1 MKTLRITLRLL
12 GQDWRSGEL
21 YLLAAALILTV
32 AAITAVGF
40 FTDRVES
47 AMARQGGELIASD
60 LALDSATPL
69 PGEYQAR
76 ADRMG
81 LSTARVIEFR
91 TVVVGEGGPQLV
103 QAKSVDTA
111 YPLRGRLKI
120 RDDFE
125 APDREVETGPPPG
138 QVWVESRLLRLLDTE
153 LGAPVGIGESRLPMG
168 AILSYEPDRG
178 GALFAMAPRVMLNQA
193 DLEATGLIS
202 EASRAEHRLLVAG
215 EAAAVERFKKEIQGT
230 LPLNIRLIDGSSARP
245 EFESAVDRASRFLH
259 LATLV
264 TLLVAGAAIAL
275 ASRRFVERQT
285 DAVAV
290 MRCLGAPHHLLMRV
304 FMLRLVLFGV
314 VASLVG
320 CLLGWLGQLGLM
332 SLLSDWFAM
341 DLPTPS
347 LAPVAVGVATGLVAL
362 LGFALP
368 PLFQLAQVSP
378 LRALRR
384 DLGAPRGSAVLTV
397 LGAAAALALLIVWQA
412 NDLQLAWKL
421 MAGVLGAVASLVITV
436 LILVR
441 LAGRLAG
448 RARGVWRLGLAALAR
463 RPTGAVLQISGLG
476 IGILAL
482 LLLAVVRVDLLQAWQ
497 ESLPEGAPN
506 HFLINIQPQDVEPLG
521 DFLRDSGLG
530 PESGSAP
537 GSKASESQIYP
548 MIRGRLVR
556 INDRTVV
563 PSEYENPRAEQLA
576 SREFNLSHGVSLQ
589 SDNRILSGAW
599 WADENAPPELSVEQG
614 IAETL
619 GISLGDEMT
628 FLVSGREL
636 SAPVTSLREVQWDS
650 FNVNFFVISSP
661 ALLGA
666 EPATYITSFYLP
678 DDRETV
684 IPELVRRFPS
694 VTLLDVDALL
704 TQVRQVV
711 DRGVMAVEY
720 VFLFTLAAGIL
731 VMYAGIQASLEE
743 RRLEHGILRTLGTG
757 RRALLTS
764 LAVEFTAAGILAGA
778 LASVF
783 AELTGWL
790 LAEQLFG
797 LDFSFNPTLW
807 LIGVFGSGLLIGVA
821 GTVATYPLLIRPPL
835 RTLREAG

>member
-1 MKTLRITLRLL
+1 VKTWRITLRLL

-21 YLLAAALILTV
+21 YLLASALILTV

-47 AMARQGGELIASD
+47 AMARQGGELIAAD
-60 LALDSATPL
+60 LALESATPL
-69 PGEYQAR
+69 PADYREQ
-76 ADRMG
+76 ADRLG
-81 LSTARVIEFR
+81 LTSAEIIEFR
-91 TVVVGEGGPQLV
+91 SVVVGEGGPQLV
-103 QAKSVDTA
+103 QVKAVDTA
-111 YPLRGRLKI
+111 YPLRGRLSV
-120 RDDFE
+120 RDAFD

-138 QVWVESRLLRLLDTE
+138 EVWVESRLLPL
-153 LGAPVGIGESRLPMG
+153 LGAALGDEVGLGESRLRMG
-168 AILSYEPDRG
+168 AILSNEPDRG
-178 GALFAMAPRVMLNQA
+178 GALFALAPRVMLSQS
-193 DLEATGLIS
+193 DLAATGLIT

-215 EAAAVERFKKEIQGT
+215 EASAVERFKRDIEAG
-230 LPLNIRLIDGSSARP
+230 LPVNIDLVDGSTARP

-290 MRCLGAPHHLLMRV
+290 MRCLGAPNHLLMRV
-304 FMLRLVLFGV
+304 FMMRLALFGLI
-314 VASLVG
+314 ASLVG

-332 SLLSDWFAM
+332 SLLSDWFAT

-347 LAPVAVGVATGLVAL
+347 LAPVFVGVATGLVAL

-384 DLGAPRGSAVLTV
+384 DLGAPRGSAILTV
-397 LGAAAALALLIVWQA
+397 LGAASALALLIIWQA
-412 NDLQLAWKL
+412 DDFQLAWKL

-436 LILVR
+436 LVLVR
-441 LAGRLAG
+441 LAGGLAG

-463 RPTGAVLQISGLG
+463 RPSAAVLQISGLG
-476 IGILAL
+476 LGILAL
-482 LLLAVVRVDLLQAWQ
+482 LLLAVVRVDLLAAWQ
-497 ESLPEGAPN
+497 ETLPEGAPN

-521 DFLRDSGLG
+521 EFLREADLG
-530 PESGSAP
+530 ESA
-537 GSKASESQIYP
+537 IYP

-556 INDRTVV
+556 INDREIV
-563 PSEYENPRAEQLA
+563 PSDFENPRAEQLA
-576 SREFNLSHGVSLQ
+576 SREFNLSQGAELQ
-589 SDNRILSGAW
+589 SDNRIVAGAW
-599 WADENAPPELSVEQG
+599 WSGADAPPEFSVEEG

-619 GISLGDEMT
+619 GIALGDEIA
-628 FLVSGREL
+628 FLVSGREV

-661 ALLGA
+661 ALLGS

-678 DDRETV
+678 EERESV
-684 IPELVRRFPS
+684 IPELVKRFPS

-797 LDFSFNPTLW
+797 LTFSFNPMLW
-807 LIGVFGSGLLIGVA
+807 LISVFGSGALIGIA
-821 GTVATYPLLIRPPL
+821 GTLATYPLLIRPPL
-835 RTLREAG
+835 HTLRQAG

>member
-1 MKTLRITLRLL
+1 VKTWRITLRLL

-21 YLLAAALILTV
+21 YLLASALILTV

-47 AMARQGGELIASD
+47 AMARQGGELIAAD
-60 LALDSATPL
+60 LALEASTPL
-69 PGEYQAR
+69 PSKYREQA
-76 ADRMG
+76 DG
-81 LSTARVIEFR
+81 LGLNTAEIIEFSS
-91 TVVVGEGGPQLV
+91 VVVGEGGPQLV
-103 QAKSVDTA
+103 QVKAVDTA
-111 YPLRGRLKI
+111 YPLRGRLSV
-120 RDDFE
+120 RDAFD

-138 QVWVESRLLRLLDTE
+138 EVWVESRLLPL
-153 LGAPVGIGESRLPMG
+153 LGAALGDAVGLGESRLRMG
-168 AILSYEPDRG
+168 AILSNEPDRG
-178 GALFAMAPRVMLNQA
+178 GALFALAPRVMLSQS
-193 DLEATGLIS
+193 DLAATGLIT

-215 EAAAVERFKKEIQGT
+215 EAAAVERFKRAIEAG
-230 LPLNIRLIDGSSARP
+230 LPVNIDLIDGSTARP
-245 EFESAVDRASRFLH
+245 ELESAVDRASRFLH

-290 MRCLGAPHHLLMRV
+290 MRCLGAPNHLLMRV
-304 FMLRLVLFGV
+304 FMMRLVLFGLI
-314 VASLVG
+314 ASLVG

-332 SLLSDWFAM
+332 SLLSEWFAT

-347 LAPVAVGVATGLVAL
+347 PAPVFVGVATGLVAL

-384 DLGAPRGSAVLTV
+384 DLGAPRGSAILTV
-397 LGAAAALALLIVWQA
+397 VGAASALALLIIWQA
-412 NDLQLAWKL
+412 DDFQLAWKL

-436 LILVR
+436 LVLVR
-441 LAGRLAG
+441 LAGGLAG

-463 RPTGAVLQISGLG
+463 RPSAAVLQISGLG
-476 IGILAL
+476 LGILAL
-482 LLLAVVRVDLLQAWQ
+482 LLLAVVRVDLLKTWQ
-497 ESLPEGAPN
+497 ETLPEGAPN

-521 DFLRDSGLG
+521 QFLREGGLG
-530 PESGSAP
+530 ESA
-537 GSKASESQIYP
+537 IYP

-556 INDRTVV
+556 INDREIV
-563 PSEYENPRAEQLA
+563 PSDYENPRAEQLA
-576 SREFNLSHGVSLQ
+576 SREFNLSQGADLQ
-589 SDNRILSGAW
+589 SDNRIVAGAW
-599 WADENAPPELSVEQG
+599 WPGADAPPEFSVEEG

-619 GISLGDEMT
+619 GIALGDEIA
-628 FLVSGREL
+628 FLVSGREV
-636 SAPVTSLREVQWDS
+636 SAPVTSLRAVQWDS

-661 ALLGA
+661 ALLGS

-678 DDRETV
+678 DDRETLM
-684 IPELVRRFPS
+684 PELVKRFPS
-694 VTLLDVDALL
+694 VTLFDVDALL

-743 RRLEHGILRTLGTG
+743 RRLEHGILRTLGTA

-778 LASVF
+778 LASIF

-797 LDFSFNPTLW
+797 LTFSFNPALW
-807 LIGVFGSGLLIGVA
+807 LIGVFGSGALIGVA
-821 GTVATYPLLIRPPL
+821 GTLATYPLLIHPPL
-835 RTLREAG
+835 QTLRQAW

>member
-1 MKTLRITLRLL
+1 MKTWRITLRLL

-21 YLLAAALILTV
+21 YLLASALILTV

-47 AMARQGGELIASD
+47 TMARQGGELIAAD
-60 LALDSATPL
+60 LALESSTPL
-69 PGEYQAR
+69 PAEYRDQA
-76 ADRMG
+76 ARMG
-81 LSTARVIEFR
+81 LVTARIVEFSS
-91 TVVVGEGGPQLV
+91 VVVSEGGPQLV
-103 QAKSVDTA
+103 QVKAVDTA
-111 YPLRGRLKI
+111 YPLRGRLSV
-120 RDDFE
+120 RDAFD
-125 APDREVETGPPPG
+125 APDREVATGPPSG
-138 QVWVESRLLRLLDTE
+138 EVWVESRLLPLLDAA
-153 LGAPVGIGESRLPMG
+153 LGDEVGLGEARLRMG
-168 AILSYEPDRG
+168 AILSNEPDRG
-178 GALFAMAPRVMLNQA
+178 GAVFALAPRVMLSA
-193 DLEATGLIS
+193 SDLAATGLIT

-215 EAAAVERFKKEIQGT
+215 EAAAVERFKRAIEPG
-230 LPLNIRLIDGSSARP
+230 LPVNIDLIDGSTARP
-245 EFESAVDRASRFLH
+245 ELESAVDRASRFLH

-290 MRCLGAPHHLLMRV
+290 MRCLGAPNHLLMRV
-304 FMLRLVLFGV
+304 FMMRLVLFGLI
-314 VASLVG
+314 ASLVG

-332 SLLSDWFAM
+332 SLLADWFAT

-347 LAPVAVGVATGLVAL
+347 LTPVVVGVATGLVAL

-368 PLFQLAQVSP
+368 PLLQLAQVSP

-384 DLGAPRGSAVLTV
+384 DLGAPRGSAILTV
-397 LGAAAALALLIVWQA
+397 VGAVSALGLLIIWQA
-412 NDLQLAWKL
+412 DDFQLAWKL
-421 MAGVLGAVASLVITV
+421 MAGVLGAVASLVVTV
-436 LILVR
+436 LVLVR
-441 LAGRLAG
+441 LAGGLAA

-463 RPTGAVLQISGLG
+463 RPSAAVLQISGLG
-476 IGILAL
+476 LGILAL
-482 LLLAVVRVDLLQAWQ
+482 LLLAVVRVDLLDAWQ
-497 ESLPEGAPN
+497 ETLPEGAPN
-506 HFLINIQPQDVEPLG
+506 HFLINIQPPDVEPLG
-521 DFLRDSGLG
+521 LFLGESGLG
-530 PESGSAP
+530 ESA
-537 GSKASESQIYP
+537 IYP

-556 INDRTVV
+556 INDREIV
-563 PSEYENPRAEQLA
+563 PSGFEDPRAEQLA
-576 SREFNLSHGVSLQ
+576 SREFNLSHGAVLQ
-589 SDNRILSGAW
+589 SDNRIVAGAW
-599 WADENAPPELSVEQG
+599 WPAADAPPEFSVEED
-614 IAETL
+614 IAATL
-619 GISLGDEMT
+619 GIALGDEIA
-628 FLVSGREL
+628 FLVSGREV

-661 ALLGA
+661 ALLGT

-678 DDRETV
+678 RELVTLT
-684 IPELVRRFPS
+684 PELVKRFPS

-783 AELTGWL
+783 AQLTGWL

-797 LDFSFNPTLW
+797 LTFSFNPILW
-807 LIGVFGSGLLIGVA
+807 LIGVFGSGALIGIA
-821 GTVATYPLLIRPPL
+821 GTLATYPLLIRPPL
-835 RTLREAG
+835 QTLRQAG